1 MSVLEVRGLCKS
13 YSAFK
18 LENVDISLEQGKI
31 TGFIGRNGAG
41 KTTTLKAI
49 MDFVHPDAGEILLFD
64 RRFAENENEIKQRVG
79 FVTGGIDYYGKKK
92 IKRISAVTSS
102 FYKRWDAAAYAQ
114 YMKLFALDENKTP
127 SELSEGMKVK
137 YALTLAAALAL
148 TACGSNVKLD
158 PAPVYDSTTGQ
169 SGSGTGTAGQSGVT
183 GVDASQSQ
191 NNAAGPQGVA
201 NVVYFDFDSFVVR
214 ADDQDVVQAHARY
227 LQANKS
233 RRVVL
238 EGNTDERG
246 GREYNLALGQ
256 KRSEAVRRSLN
267 LLGVPDAQIEAVS
280 YGEEKPAAAG
290 ADEDSY
296 AQNRRVE
303 FKYQ

>member
-1 MSVLEVRGLCKS
+1 MEG
-13 YSAFK
+13 
-18 LENVDISLEQGKI
+18 VDWEA
-31 TGFIGRNGAG
+31 RAPVC
-41 KTTTLKAI
+41 LK
-49 MDFVHPDAGEILLFD
+49 MNHGVNNML
-64 RRFAENENEIKQRVG
+64 K
-79 FVTGGIDYYGKKK
+79 
-92 IKRISAVTSS
+92 
-102 FYKRWDAAAYAQ
+102 
-114 YMKLFALDENKTP
+114 
-127 SELSEGMKVK
+127 K